1 VLALVVDAVADPLS
15 IVADEAVVV
24 VGSAVTPV
32 TVWTV
37 PSGAVYTPVMALPLP
52 PTSSWYTPGKEVR
65 FGLARVVRTTNEV

>member
-1 VLALVVDAVADPLS
+1 VLEALEEREEVDPAAVWLVLALVVDAVANPLS
-15 IVADEAVVV
+15 LVADEAVVV

-52 PTSSWYTPGKEVR
+52 PTSS
-65 FGLARVVRTTNEV
+65 

>member
-52 PTSSWYTPGKEVR
+52 PTSSWYSPGK
-65 FGLARVVRTTNEV
+65 